1 VGTFEKKKNINKYIE
16 DLKKRLNIWYE

>member
-1 VGTFEKKKNINKYIE
+1 VGTFEKKKNITKYIE